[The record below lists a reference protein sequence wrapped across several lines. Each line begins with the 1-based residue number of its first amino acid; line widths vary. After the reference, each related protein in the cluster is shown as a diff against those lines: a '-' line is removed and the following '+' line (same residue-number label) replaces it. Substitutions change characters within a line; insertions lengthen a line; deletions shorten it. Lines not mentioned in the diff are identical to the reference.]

1 MSIQEQLRGTG
12 VAIITPFTADEKVD
26 YEALGKVLD
35 HIIDHGVDYVV
46 TLGTTGETPVL
57 SKEEKINITH
67 MKSMRRTENIM
78 FHFVMVKKSTRIW
91 K

>member
-1 MSIQEQLRGTG
+1 MEGRQ
-12 VAIITPFTADEKVD
+12 PK
-26 YEALGKVLD
+26 K
-35 HIIDHGVDYVV
+35 
-46 TLGTTGETPVL
+46 
-57 SKEEKINITH
+57 KKKINITH